1 MGDLRRS
8 MLIASDEKTK
18 RFILRIGKQR
28 IAFDFTG
35 ATSDAGCAPSG
46 DSRWTAAQIGPR
58 GPCGW

>member
-1 MGDLRRS
+1 